1 MDRENI
7 ALTVGGV
14 LATMALAY
22 MFYRKQQGDAAQA
35 SAAQANAIA
44 AEDSAPASDPY
55 NTNLTQEWLASSLT
69 NASGAALT
77 GLSSNTAASV
87 ATSSAV
93 SDLGASYDSTDTA
106 HMLSDIV
113 AHYSGAPSS
122 SFDPGAFD
130 VGSFGSAAAFNV
142 GSAGSVNPGPA
153 STLSAITV
161 PALAGVTQTATGN
174 IPVSA
179 ADAIAQAELAL
190 SPSSSSSIYAPIDIK
205 SGMGGTAWDPANP
218 PKQDNPI
225 YYALSSFLGAMQT
238 GAGVSSHPVTAHPIL
253 STGA

>member
-22 MFYRKQQGDAAQA
+22 LFYRKQQSDTAASAAAQA
-35 SAAQANAIA
+35 DAIA

-77 GLSSNTAASV
+77 GLSSNTPASI
-87 ATSSAV
+87 ATSGAV

-122 SFDPGAFD
+122 SFDLSAFD

-142 GSAGSVNPGPA
+142 GSAGSLTPGPP

-161 PALAGVTQTATGN
+161 PAIAGVTQTATGN

-190 SPSSSSSIYAPIDIK
+190 SPSSSSSIYAPIDTAAP
-205 SGMGGTAWDPANP
+205 GTFDPAHP
-218 PKQDNPI
+218 PAQDNPV
-225 YYALSSFLGAMQT
+225 YYALNSFLASMQS
-238 GAGVSSHPVTAHPIL
+238 GPLVSSHHVDAHPIV
-253 STGA
+253 SSGV

>member
-22 MFYRKQQGDAAQA
+22 WFYLKQQSDAAA
-35 SAAQANAIA
+35 SSAAQADAIA

-122 SFDPGAFD
+122 SFDLSAFD

-142 GSAGSVNPGPA
+142 GSAGSLTPGPA

-161 PALAGVTQTATGN
+161 PAIAGVTQTATGN

-190 SPSSSSSIYAPIDIK
+190 SPSTSSPIYAPLDTPPQA
-205 SGMGGTAWDPANP
+205 GGAN
-218 PKQDNPI
+218 
-225 YYALSSFLGAMQT
+225 YYVPLNFSSFLASLQSS
-238 GAGVSSHPVTAHPIL
+238 ASLSSHPVTAHPIVGI
-253 STGA
+253 GA